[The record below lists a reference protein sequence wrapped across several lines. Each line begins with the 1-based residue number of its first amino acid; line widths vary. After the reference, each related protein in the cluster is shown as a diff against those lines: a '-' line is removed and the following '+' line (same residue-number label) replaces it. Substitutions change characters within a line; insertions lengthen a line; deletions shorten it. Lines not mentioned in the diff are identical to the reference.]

1 MSFGQRIKALRR
13 EAGMTQE
20 QLAELLSI
28 SPQAVSRW
36 ETDVAMPDISL
47 LPPLANLFKVTT
59 DHLLGM
65 DTQERDQR
73 KAEFDEVFREYWLKD
88 EELSYQ
94 TALRAVAEYPGNME
108 YMEWL
113 ASAEYYVAIPM
124 ADDAE
129 HTRLLERAVKH
140 HGIVLDNCKGQKLY
154 DKALHGIA
162 YALCLLGRKDEAKGY
177 AEQIENE
184 RDRDRLLVWCLEGEE
199 KARHSQRVAET
210 ALNYFITDLAF
221 SSKTLT
227 RCDAVEKILEILF
240 PDGNY
245 QYYHNF
251 LQCNAIDR
259 AFILC
264 GEGRDDE
271 VIAALQKARFHAEQ
285 IQPFQKATHY
295 RFTAPLFGLVE
306 GDKQASDADA
316 GDVDHF
322 IRCLENNTCFDPIRD
337 REDFRALLQ
346 KQA

>member
-13 EAGMTQE
+13 EASMTQE

-47 LPPLANLFKVTT
+47 LPPLANLFHVTT

-65 DTQERDQR
+65 DTLERDQR
-73 KAEFDEVFREYWLKD
+73 KAEFDEFCREYWERD
-88 EELSYQ
+88 EEESYRL
-94 TALRAVAEYPGNME
+94 ALRAVEEYPGNME

-113 ASAEYYVAIPM
+113 ASAEYYVAIPTT
-124 ADDAE
+124 DDAE
-129 HTRLLERAVKH
+129 HTRLLESSVKH
-140 HGIVLDNCKGQKLY
+140 YVVVLDNCKGQKLY

-162 YALCLLGRKDEAKGY
+162 YALCMLGRKDEAKAY
-177 AEQIENE
+177 AKQIEDE
-184 RDRDRLLVWCLEGEE
+184 RDRDRMLAWCLEGEE
-199 KARHSQRVAET
+199 KARHSQNVAET
-210 ALNYFITDLAF
+210 ALNCFITDLTF
-221 SSKTLT
+221 SSKTLL

-245 QYYHNF
+245 QYYHNY
-251 LQCNAIDR
+251 LQYNAIDR

-264 GEGRDDE
+264 SEGRYDE
-271 VIAALQKARFHAEQ
+271 VITALKQARFHAEQ
-285 IQPFQKATHY
+285 ILPYQKATHY

-306 GDKQASDADA
+306 GEKQASDSDA

-322 IRCLENNTCFDPIRD
+322 IRCLENNACFDPIRGS
-337 REDFRALLQ
+337 EEFQALLE
-346 KQA
+346 K